1 MDREAWRTAVHGV
14 LRLDMTE
21 PTQDSKHFTALPH
34 LTFTKIVSCIT
45 VMVLIYKWQNEPQ
58 PLA

>member
-34 LTFTKIVSCIT
+34 LTLTKILSCII
-45 VMVLIYKWQNEPQ
+45 VMVPIYK
-58 PLA
+58 